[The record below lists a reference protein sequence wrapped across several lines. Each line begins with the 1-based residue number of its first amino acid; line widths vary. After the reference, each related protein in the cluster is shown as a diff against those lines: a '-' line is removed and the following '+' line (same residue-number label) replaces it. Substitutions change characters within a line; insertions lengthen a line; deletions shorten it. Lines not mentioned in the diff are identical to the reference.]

1 MREEGSMSSRS
12 GPARIRLCLTTTL
25 LALAVVLAATPA
37 DAAATWTRV
46 ASPNRGTVA
55 SALQDVVMVPG
66 ATTAWAV
73 GYSYDS
79 NLAAYRTMT
88 QRATSTNGPWT
99 IVPSVNA
106 SATGYSQLNR
116 VDATSTGNVWAI
128 GYDTQA
134 GSLVER
140 YNGSSWARMTAPA
153 GISLRGLDV
162 VSPTEVWVAGY
173 AGSAATVAQWRN
185 GTWTTRYTQ
194 ASTGRHLTVFE
205 AIAVDPAGQVWAVG
219 WDRDYNAPGRP
230 VSSLVVH
237 FDGTGWTREPTPN
250 PADRNTLMDVV
261 APAGGEVLAVGVAQ
275 DVSGGGITPRSLM
288 LRRQGGTWSSLAVP
302 KGEAGSQ
309 DQLLSVGAV
318 SADGVWAVGYY
329 NSPSSGL
336 YEPLLVH
343 WTRNAGTGSLS
354 TSQPSPALTVSALA
368 SGVGASPAGNLWAVG
383 YTSPPS
389 AGNATLILKGTGG

>member
-1 MREEGSMSSRS
+1 MASRS
-12 GPARIRLCLTTTL
+12 GPAPTRLRLTAMLFT
-25 LALAVVLAATPA
+25 LAVVLSVAPA

-55 SALQDVVMVPG
+55 SALQDVAMVPG
-66 ATTAWAV
+66 TSTAWAV

-88 QRATSTNGPWT
+88 QRSTGGAWS

-116 VDATSTGNVWAI
+116 VDATSVSNVWAI
-128 GYDTQA
+128 

-140 YNGSSWARMTAPA
+140 YDGSKWVAMSSPA
-153 GISLRGLDV
+153 GVALRGLDV
-162 VSPTEVWVAGY
+162 VSPSEVWVAGY
-173 AGSAATVAQWRN
+173 SGSAATIARWKN

-205 AIAVDPAGQVWAVG
+205 AVAVDPSGQVWAVG

-237 FDGTGWTREPTPN
+237 FDGTNWNREGTPN
-250 PADRNTLMDVV
+250 PANRNTLMDVV
-261 APAGGEVLAVGVAQ
+261 ALGNGEVFAVGVAQ
-275 DVSGGGITPRSLM
+275 DTSGGGITPRSLM
-288 LRRQGGTWSSLAVP
+288 LRRQSTGWSSLTVP
-302 KGEAGSQ
+302 QGEAGSQ
-309 DQLLSVGAV
+309 DQLLSVAAV
-318 SADGVWAVGYY
+318 SSSSVWSVGYY
-329 NSPSSGL
+329 SSSSSGL

-343 WTRNAGTGSLS
+343 WTGTGGAGTLAV
-354 TSQPSPALTVSALA
+354 SQPSPALTVSALA
-368 SGVGASPAGNLWAVG
+368 SGVSATSAGNLWAVG
-383 YTSPPS
+383 YTAPPS

>member
-1 MREEGSMSSRS
+1 MASRS
-12 GPARIRLCLTTTL
+12 GPAPTRLRLTAILFTL
-25 LALAVVLAATPA
+25 AIVLSVTPA
-37 DAAATWTRV
+37 EAAATWTRV

-66 ATTAWAV
+66 TTTAWAV

-88 QRATSTNGPWT
+88 QRSTGGVWS

-116 VDATSTGNVWAI
+116 VDATSISNVWAI
-128 GYDTQA
+128 

-140 YNGSSWARMTAPA
+140 YDGSNWAAMSSPA
-153 GISLRGLDV
+153 GVALRGLDV
-162 VSPTEVWVAGY
+162 VSPSEVWVAGY
-173 AGSAATVAQWRN
+173 SGSAATVARWKN
-185 GTWTTRYTQ
+185 GTWTTRYSQ

-205 AIAVDPAGQVWAVG
+205 AIAVDPSGQVWAVG

-237 FDGTGWTREPTPN
+237 FDGAGWSREATPN
-250 PADRNTLMDVV
+250 PANRNTLMDVV
-261 APAGGEVLAVGVAQ
+261 ALANGEVFAVGVAQ
-275 DVSGGGITPRSLM
+275 DTSGGGITPRSLM
-288 LRRQGGTWSSLAVP
+288 LRKQGASWSSLTVP
-302 KGEAGSQ
+302 QGEAGSQ
-309 DQLLSVGAV
+309 DQLLSVAAV
-318 SADGVWAVGYY
+318 SSTSVWSVGYY
-329 NSPSSGL
+329 SSPSSGL

-343 WTRNAGTGSLS
+343 WTGNGGAGTLA
-354 TSQPSPALTVSALA
+354 TSSISPALTVSALA
-368 SGVGASPAGNLWAVG
+368 SGVSATSAGSLWAVG
-383 YTSPPS
+383 YSAPPS

>member
-1 MREEGSMSSRS
+1 MTSRS
-12 GPARIRLCLTTTL
+12 GPAQTRLRLTVVLFT
-25 LALAVVLAATPA
+25 LAVVLSAAPA
-37 DAAATWTRV
+37 QAAATWTRV

-66 ATTAWAV
+66 TSTAWAV
-73 GYSYDS
+73 GYYYDS

-88 QRATSTNGPWT
+88 QRFNGTSWS

-116 VDATSTGNVWAI
+116 VDATSTSNVWAI
-128 GYDTQA
+128 

-140 YNGSSWARMTAPA
+140 YDGTNWVAMGSPA
-153 GISLRGLDV
+153 GVAPRGLDV
-162 VSPTEVWVAGY
+162 VSPSEVWVAGY
-173 AGSAATVAQWRN
+173 SGSAATVAQWKN

-205 AIAVDPAGQVWAVG
+205 AIAVDGSGKVWAVG
-219 WDRDYNAPGRP
+219 WDRDYDAPGRP

-237 FDGTGWTREPTPN
+237 FDGTSWRREATPN
-250 PADRNTLMDVV
+250 PANRNTLMDVV
-261 APAGGEVLAVGVAQ
+261 ALANGEVFAVGVAQ
-275 DVSGGGITPRSLM
+275 DTSGGGITPRSLM
-288 LRRQGGTWSSLAVP
+288 LRRQGTWSSLTVP

-309 DQLLSVGAV
+309 DQLLSVAAV
-318 SADGVWAVGYY
+318 SSTSVWSVGYY
-329 NSPSSGL
+329 SSPSSGL

-343 WTRNAGTGSLS
+343 WTGNGGAGTLAVSHPG
-354 TSQPSPALTVSALA
+354 PALTVSALA
-368 SGVGASPAGNLWAVG
+368 SGVSATSAGNLWAAG

-389 AGNATLILKGTGG
+389 GGNATLILKGTGG

>member
-1 MREEGSMSSRS
+1 MASRS
-12 GPARIRLCLTTTL
+12 GPAPTRLRLTAILFT
-25 LALAVVLAATPA
+25 LAVVLSVAPA

-66 ATTAWAV
+66 TSTAWAV

-88 QRATSTNGPWT
+88 QRFNGTSWS
-99 IVPSVNA
+99 IVPSLNA

-116 VDATSTGNVWAI
+116 VDATSTSNVWAI
-128 GYDTQA
+128 

-140 YNGSSWARMTAPA
+140 YNGTSWVAMSSPA
-153 GISLRGLDV
+153 GVALRGLDV

-173 AGSAATVAQWRN
+173 SGSAATVAQWKN

-205 AIAVDPAGQVWAVG
+205 AIAVDASGQVWAVG

-230 VSSLVVH
+230 ISSLVVH
-237 FDGTGWTREPTPN
+237 FDGTSWRREATPN
-250 PADRNTLMDVV
+250 PANRNTLMDVTL
-261 APAGGEVLAVGVAQ
+261 ANGEVFAVGVAQ
-275 DVSGGGITPRSLM
+275 DTSGGGITPRSLM
-288 LRRQGGTWSSLAVP
+288 LRKQGATWSSLTVP
-302 KGEAGSQ
+302 QGETGSQ
-309 DQLLSVGAV
+309 DQLLSVAAV
-318 SADGVWAVGYY
+318 SSTSVWSVGYY
-329 NSPSSGL
+329 NSPSTGL

-343 WTRNAGTGSLS
+343 WMGTGGAGTFALS
-354 TSQPSPALTVSALA
+354 HPSPALTVSALA
-368 SGVGASPAGNLWAVG
+368 SGVSATSAGNLWAVG
-383 YTSPPS
+383 YTAPPS

>member
-1 MREEGSMSSRS
+1 MASRS
-12 GPARIRLCLTTTL
+12 GPAPTRLRLTAILFT
-25 LALAVVLAATPA
+25 LAVVLSVAPA

-66 ATTAWAV
+66 TSTAWAV

-88 QRATSTNGPWT
+88 QRSTNGGAWS

-116 VDATSTGNVWAI
+116 VDATSTSNVWAI
-128 GYDTQA
+128 

-140 YNGSSWARMTAPA
+140 YNGTSWVAMSSPA
-153 GISLRGLDV
+153 GVALRGLDV

-173 AGSAATVAQWRN
+173 SGSAATVAQWKN

-205 AIAVDPAGQVWAVG
+205 AIAVDASGQVWAVG

-237 FDGTGWTREPTPN
+237 FDGTSWRREATPN
-250 PADRNTLMDVV
+250 PANRNTLMDVTL
-261 APAGGEVLAVGVAQ
+261 ANGEVFAVGVAQ
-275 DVSGGGITPRSLM
+275 DTSGGGITPRSLM
-288 LRRQGGTWSSLAVP
+288 LRKQGATWSSLTVP
-302 KGEAGSQ
+302 QGETGSQ
-309 DQLLSVGAV
+309 DQLLSVAAV
-318 SADGVWAVGYY
+318 SSTSVWSVGYY
-329 NSPSSGL
+329 NSPSTGL

-343 WTRNAGTGSLS
+343 WMGTGGAGTFALS
-354 TSQPSPALTVSALA
+354 HPSPALTVSALA
-368 SGVGASPAGNLWAVG
+368 SGVSATSAGNLWAVG
-383 YTSPPS
+383 YTAPPS